1 MDASSSSLEGSVAA
15 VLSEVLNI
23 NGDNTALAKRVVAAA
38 RKGTIES
45 FAVVCA
51 SFGAY
56 ACVCACVCLYA
67 CRLES
72 CVYTIKRAY

>member
-1 MDASSSSLEGSVAA
+1 MLDEASRSGVTVDARGYWPLAAMDASSSSLEGSVAA

-23 NGDNTALAKRVVAAA
+23 NVDNSALAKRVVAAA

-51 SFGAY
+51 SFGA
-56 ACVCACVCLYA
+56 
-67 CRLES
+67 
-72 CVYTIKRAY
+72 